1 MKLLTSDQFELM
13 EVTGLRT
20 QGKNLVVVGTIMGA
34 MPTEAILTPVELRKV
49 FKLLSFRTIAFVL
62 QMLFSK

>member
-20 QGKNLVVVGTIMGA
+20 EGKNLVVVGTIMGA

-49 FKLLSFRTIAFVL
+49 FKLLSFRTFAFVVK
-62 QMLFSK
+62 MLVSA

>member
-20 QGKNLVVVGTIMGA
+20 EGRNLVVVGTIMGA

-49 FKLLSFRTIAFVL
+49 FKLLSFRTLAFVL
-62 QMLFSK
+62 KMLFSK

>member
-13 EVTGLRT
+13 EVTGLKT
-20 QGKNLVVVGTIMGA
+20 EGKNLVVVGTIMGA

-49 FKLLSFRTIAFVL
+49 FKLLSFRTCAF
-62 QMLFSK
+62 MLKMLVSA

>member
-20 QGKNLVVVGTIMGA
+20 EGKNLVVVGTIMGA

-62 QMLFSK
+62 KMLLSK

>member
-20 QGKNLVVVGTIMGA
+20 EGKNLVVVGTIMGA

-49 FKLLSFRTIAFVL
+49 FKLLSLRTIAFVL
-62 QMLFSK
+62 KMLLK

>member
-13 EVTGLRT
+13 EVTGLKT
-20 QGKNLVVVGTIMGA
+20 EGKNLVGVGTIMGA

-62 QMLFSK
+62 RMLVSA

>member
-13 EVTGLRT
+13 EVTGLKT
-20 QGKNLVVVGTIMGA
+20 EGKNLVVVGTIMGA

-49 FKLLSFRTIAFVL
+49 FKLLNFRTFAFVL
-62 QMLFSK
+62 KMLVSA

>member
-49 FKLLSFRTIAFVL
+49 FKLLSFRTLAFVL
-62 QMLFSK
+62 KMLFSK

>member
-20 QGKNLVVVGTIMGA
+20 EGKNLVVVGTIMGA

-49 FKLLSFRTIAFVL
+49 FKLLSFRTFAFVL
-62 QMLFSK
+62 KMLVSA

>member
-20 QGKNLVVVGTIMGA
+20 EGKNLIVVGTIMGA

-49 FKLLSFRTIAFVL
+49 FKLLSLRTVAFVL
-62 QMLFSK
+62 KMLFSK